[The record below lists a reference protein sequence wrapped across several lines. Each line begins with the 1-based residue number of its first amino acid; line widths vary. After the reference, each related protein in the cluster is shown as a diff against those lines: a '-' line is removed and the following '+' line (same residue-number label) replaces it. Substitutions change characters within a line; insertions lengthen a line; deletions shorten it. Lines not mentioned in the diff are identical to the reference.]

1 MSASSHTNAT
11 VAMNSL
17 QQVLC
22 AFAATRSPPCIYI
35 YIYIN
40 NSEYLMNNAQ
50 LFRPEPP
57 KPCTTGLRQASVHR
71 TCIELFFG
79 GPFSIATQGIQN
91 VLRNAEG

>member
-1 MSASSHTNAT
+1 
-11 VAMNSL
+11 
-17 QQVLC
+17 
-22 AFAATRSPPCIYI
+22 
-35 YIYIN
+35 
-40 NSEYLMNNAQ
+40 MNNAQ